1 MKKSFVISG
10 RVSKFPGKGGWFYIS
25 VPKKYTKILNEQ
37 RNTWGMYPI
46 KAQVG
51 NTSWKTKLMMKKGG
65 NFFVALNANVREKEK
80 ITKDKI
86 IKINFSLI

>member
-10 RVSKFPGKGGWFYIS
+10 KVSKFPGKSGWFYIS
-25 VPKKYTKILNEQ
+25 IPKKYTKSLNE
-37 RNTWGMYPI
+37 RRRTWGMYPI

-65 NFFVALNANVREKEK
+65 NFFVALKTTIREKEK
-80 ITKDKI
+80 IFKEKI
-86 IKINFSLI
+86 IKIDVSLI